1 MDVCRAAEA
10 TETQMSAMKTTEST
24 NLLNDDINV
33 VMASSRKEPSENK
46 SARTGGGGQPPLNFD
61 IVGANTTGEEI
72 TAQPLANHDQ
82 NAVK

>member
-1 MDVCRAAEA
+1 MLLWRVPG
-10 TETQMSAMKTTEST
+10 K
-24 NLLNDDINV
+24 NLLKI
-33 VMASSRKEPSENK
+33 SQPER
-46 SARTGGGGQPPLNFD
+46 GGGGQPPLNFD